1 MIDIIHKGS
10 NSFFIDDEGRDHAI
24 PLFSTSRYIAE
35 GQFTVK
41 IEGLETQYESITHD
55 LGIDKK
61 HSVHLYISPKD
72 SKSFPTHT
80 DPIDV
85 FIYVIEGTKVME
97 VNNSIHTIKEGEYIF
112 IPAETPHRAINI
124 HDSTMLS
131 IGIKK
136 PMKKNSK

>member
-10 NSFFIDDEGRDHAI
+10 TSFFIDNDGRDHVI

-35 GQFTVK
+35 GKFTVK
-41 IEGLETQYESITHD
+41 IEGLEKHYKSITHD
-55 LGIDKK
+55 LGITKK
-61 HSVHLYISPKD
+61 HTVHLYVSPKD

-97 VNNSIHTIKEGEYIF
+97 VDNFTHTIKEGEYIS
-112 IPAETPHRAINI
+112 IPAGTPHRAINNYN
-124 HDSTMLS
+124 STMLS
-131 IGIKK
+131 IGVEC
-136 PMKKNSK
+136 

>member
-10 NSFFIDDEGRDHAI
+10 NSFFIDEDGRDHNI

-35 GQFTVK
+35 GKFTVK
-41 IEGLETQYESITHD
+41 IEGLEKQYKNITHD
-55 LGIDKK
+55 LGITKK

-97 VNNSIHTIKEGEYIF
+97 VNNSTYTIKEGEYIS
-112 IPAETPHRAINI
+112 IPAGTPHKAINNYN
-124 HDSTMLS
+124 STMLS
-131 IGIKK
+131 IGVEC
-136 PMKKNSK
+136 

>member
-10 NSFFIDDEGRDHAI
+10 NSFFIDEDERDHNI

-35 GQFTVK
+35 GKFTVK
-41 IEGLETQYESITHD
+41 IEGLEKQYKNITHD
-55 LGIDKK
+55 LGITKK

-97 VNNSIHTIKEGEYIF
+97 VNNSTHTIKEGEYIS
-112 IPAETPHRAINI
+112 IPAGTPHKAINNYN
-124 HDSTMLS
+124 STMLS
-131 IGIKK
+131 IGVEC
-136 PMKKNSK
+136 

>member
-10 NSFFIDDEGRDHAI
+10 NSFFIDDQGRDHTI

-35 GQFTVK
+35 GKFTVK
-41 IEGLETQYESITHD
+41 IEGLEKQYESIAHD
-55 LGIDKK
+55 LGITKK

-97 VNNSIHTIKEGEYIF
+97 VDNFTHTIKEGEYIC
-112 IPAETPHRAINI
+112 IPAGTPHRAINNYN
-124 HDSTMLS
+124 STMLS
-131 IGIKK
+131 IGVEC
-136 PMKKNSK
+136 

>member
-10 NSFFIDDEGRDHAI
+10 NSFFIDNDGRDHHI

-35 GQFTVK
+35 GKFTVK
-41 IEGLETQYESITHD
+41 IEGLEKHYKSITHD
-55 LGIDKK
+55 LGITKK

-85 FIYVIEGTKVME
+85 FIYVIEGIKTME
-97 VNNSIHTIKEGEYIF
+97 VDKSIHTIKAGEYIS